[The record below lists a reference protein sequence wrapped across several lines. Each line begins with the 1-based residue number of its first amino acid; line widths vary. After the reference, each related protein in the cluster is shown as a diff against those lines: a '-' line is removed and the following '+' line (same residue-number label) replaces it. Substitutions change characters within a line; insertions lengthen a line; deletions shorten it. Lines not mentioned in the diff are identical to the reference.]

1 MKKLVSICLGIM
13 LFVSSVSV
21 SNADENINIS
31 RVSGWDRYETT
42 VNANKKYMNSANGK
56 LAVIASG
63 NDFRTALYGSYMA
76 SSLKV
81 PYFVNPKHGLRT
93 DILNE
98 LKRLNVNRVYIM
110 GDYNVLDKSVD
121 NTLKSKGVKVE
132 RFYDSAEYYDEIEGK
147 VDGKIF
153 STFFP
158 NGSRCDNVGIL
169 INDLKFPDLLS
180 SIPFLSES
188 IRSQETYLM
197 GMKSVYNREYSDIEY
212 LKNPHNWQYIIGGF
226 NSVSGK
232 FSTHDQYQGGLVY
245 NDGYYSGRIYGSNR
259 YKTSVEIAKAYET
272 VFNKRVKTVVL
283 VNGEDYPD
291 ALSSSLV
298 ATQND
303 GVVLLTQPNRLNED
317 TANYIKNN
325 DIKNVIIV
333 GGEKSVSKNVEN
345 ELKSLKINEEKAEDR
360 DSAYEINGRKFDR
373 NGIPIDI
380 LGEVDLSNVEY
391 SVDFD
396 KDYDLDGF
404 R

>member
-1 MKKLVSICLGIM
+1 MKKLVSVCLGIM
-13 LFVSSVSV
+13 LFLSSVAI
-21 SNADENINIS
+21 SNADEKINIS

-42 VNANKKYMNSANGK
+42 VNANKKYMNSANGN

-81 PYFVNPKHGLRT
+81 PYFVNPKHGVRS

-98 LKRLNVNRVYIM
+98 LKRLNVKRVYIM
-110 GDYNVLDKSVD
+110 GNYGVLDKSVD
-121 NTLKSKGVKVE
+121 NTLKSKGIKVE
-132 RFYDSAEYYDEIEGK
+132 RFYDIRIKEDNKY
-147 VDGKIF
+147 
-153 STFFP
+153 STFFIIEQI
-158 NGSRCDNVGIL
+158 NGLLFKEYNNSLVGNHSIL
-169 INDLKFPDLLS
+169 INQNSYPDVLS
-180 SIPFLSES
+180 VVPFASENMRKNAYYLTDYRYEN
-188 IRSQETYLM
+188 RSVVEP
-197 GMKSVYNREYSDIEY
+197 I
-212 LKNPHNWQYIIGGF
+212 HIIGGKKTIPDYGMD
-226 NSVSGK
+226 N
-232 FSTHDQYQGGLVY
+232 
-245 NDGYYSGRIYGSNR
+245 RICGSNR

-272 VFNKRVKTVVL
+272 VFNKRVNTVVL

-298 ATQND
+298 ATQNN

-317 TANYIKNN
+317 TANYIKNK

-345 ELKSLKINEEKAEDR
+345 ELKKLKVNEETIKDNN
-360 DSAYEINGRKFDR
+360 SSYEVNASKFDR
-373 NGIPIDI
+373 NGIPMDI
-380 LGEVDLSNVEY
+380 LGELDLSNVEY

>member
-1 MKKLVSICLGIM
+1 MKKLVSVCLGIM
-13 LFVSSVSV
+13 LFLSSVAI
-21 SNADENINIS
+21 SNADEKINIS

-42 VNANKKYMNSANGK
+42 VNANKKYMNSANGN

-81 PYFVNPKHGLRT
+81 PYFVNPKHGVRS

-110 GDYNVLDKSVD
+110 GNYGVLDKSLD
-121 NTLKSKGVKVE
+121 NTLKSKGIKVE
-132 RFYDSAEYYDEIEGK
+132 RFYDSAEHYDEIEGK
-147 VDGKIF
+147 VDAKIF
-153 STFFP
+153 PTFFP
-158 NGSRCDNVGIL
+158 NEPRCDNIGIL

-188 IRSQETYLM
+188 MRSQATYLM
-197 GMKSVYNREYSDIEY
+197 GMKSVYNRDYSDIEY
-212 LKNPHNWQYIIGGF
+212 LKNPYNWQYIIGGF
-226 NSVSGK
+226 NSVSGE

-245 NDGYYSGRIYGSNR
+245 NDGYYSGRIYGNNR
-259 YKTSVEIAKAYET
+259 YKTSVEIAKAYEK
-272 VFNKRVKTVVL
+272 VFNKRVNTVVL

-298 ATQND
+298 ATQNN

-317 TANYIKNN
+317 TANYIKNK

-333 GGEKSVSKNVEN
+333 GGEKSVSKNVEK
-345 ELKSLKINEEKAEDR
+345 ELKKLKVNEETIKDNN
-360 DSAYEINGRKFDR
+360 SSYEVNSSKFDR
-373 NGIPIDI
+373 NGIPMDI
-380 LGEVDLSNVEY
+380 LGELDLSNVEY